1 MIWILRKGFR
11 AHDVNAVVGV
21 DELGDVDVAGDR
33 DESVG
38 VVSGRMR
45 GVERIVR
52 QLYTNLYSRPLV

>member
-1 MIWILRKGFR
+1 
-11 AHDVNAVVGV
+11 VNAVVGV

-38 VVSGRMR
+38 VVAGKMR